1 MILALDNLEATGFV
15 YVSIDGGLTWKQHD
29 LETSKEIEIPDDIE
43 FENVIV
49 KTRAEIFKNLKT
61 ITGIKALRNFNIELD
76 DYVSKTDLDTL
87 ADTIQDNIKKNLFK
101 KGHILITA
109 TDENPSTLYGG
120 TWTQIGQGRTLIGVG
135 TTTDSRGESK
145 TFSAGNTGGE
155 YNHTLSTSEMPS
167 HSHPMSHGHSASGYN
182 SSNVYTYKGTGKPSM
197 NANTNTAYG
206 ASYGQTGVS
215 VTVNSYS
222 GNTSSTGSSNS
233 HNNMQPYLTVYF
245 WQKTD

>member
-87 ADTIQDNIKKNLFK
+87 ADTIQDNIKKIFSRK
-101 KGHILITA
+101 A
-109 TDENPSTLYGG
+109 T
-120 TWTQIGQGRTLIGVG
+120 
-135 TTTDSRGESK
+135 
-145 TFSAGNTGGE
+145 F
-155 YNHTLSTSEMPS
+155 
-167 HSHPMSHGHSASGYN
+167 
-182 SSNVYTYKGTGKPSM
+182 
-197 NANTNTAYG
+197 
-206 ASYGQTGVS
+206 
-215 VTVNSYS
+215 
-222 GNTSSTGSSNS
+222 
-233 HNNMQPYLTVYF
+233 
-245 WQKTD
+245 